1 MTVTAPWLELVHSCL
16 ETSDI
21 DKRVEILQRINRLL
35 PVDCLIKLPA
45 FITND
50 YIDRT
55 LDLLEERLNTRD
67 NSKVDA
73 NNKKQDMLIKY
84 RCFTL
89 N

>member
-1 MTVTAPWLELVHSCL
+1 LTANARWLELIHSCL

-35 PVDCLIKLPA
+35 PVDSMIKLPA

-55 LDLLEERLNTRD
+55 VDLLEERLNSSG

-73 NNKKQDMLIKY
+73 NH
-84 RCFTL
+84 
-89 N
+89 

>member
-1 MTVTAPWLELVHSCL
+1 MKVNAPWLELVQTCL
-16 ETSDI
+16 ETADI

-35 PVDCLIKLPA
+35 PAESMIKLPA

-55 LDLLEERLNTRD
+55 LDLLEERLNSSG

-73 NNKKQDMLIKY
+73 IY
-84 RCFTL
+84 
-89 N
+89 

>member
-1 MTVTAPWLELVHSCL
+1 MLLYIF
-16 ETSDI
+16 SDI

-35 PVDCLIKLPA
+35 VAECMIKLPA

-55 LDLLEERLNTRD
+55 LDLLEERLNSLD

>member
-1 MTVTAPWLELVHSCL
+1 MIANAPWLELVQTCI

-35 PVDCLIKLPA
+35 PVESMIKLPA

-55 LDLLEERLNTRD
+55 LDLLEERFNSSG

-73 NNKKQDMLIKY
+73 NY
-84 RCFTL
+84 
-89 N
+89 

>member
-1 MTVTAPWLELVHSCL
+1 MTVNAPWLELVQSCI

-21 DKRVEILQRINRLL
+21 DKRVKILQRINCLL
-35 PVDCLIKLPA
+35 PVESKINLPA

-55 LDLLEERLNTRD
+55 LDLLEERLNSIG

-73 NNKKQDMLIKY
+73 DY
-84 RCFTL
+84 
-89 N
+89 

>member
-1 MTVTAPWLELVHSCL
+1 MTVNAPWLELVQTCI

-21 DKRVEILQRINRLL
+21 DKRVEMLQRINRLL
-35 PVDCLIKLPA
+35 PVDCIIKLPA

-55 LDLLEERLNTRD
+55 LDLLEERLNSRG

-73 NNKKQDMLIKY
+73 NY
-84 RCFTL
+84 
-89 N
+89 

>member
-1 MTVTAPWLELVHSCL
+1 MTVNAPWLELVQSCI

-21 DKRVEILQRINRLL
+21 DKRVEILQRINCLL
-35 PVDCLIKLPA
+35 PVESKIKLPA

-55 LDLLEERLNTRD
+55 LYLLEERLNSGD

-73 NNKKQDMLIKY
+73 DY
-84 RCFTL
+84 
-89 N
+89 